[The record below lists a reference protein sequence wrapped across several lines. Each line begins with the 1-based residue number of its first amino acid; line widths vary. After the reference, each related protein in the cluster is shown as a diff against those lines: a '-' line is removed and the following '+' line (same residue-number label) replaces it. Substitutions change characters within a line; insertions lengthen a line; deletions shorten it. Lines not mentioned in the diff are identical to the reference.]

1 MLNAMIQ
8 PVTMWRLRNGRYSS
22 STKGGGG
29 GFAKRNL
36 IGYGESCF
44 ASELVL

>member
-1 MLNAMIQ
+1 MTNDSGGGS
-8 PVTMWRLRNGRYSS
+8 VCS
-22 STKGGGG
+22 STKGWGWG